1 MQTKNWTRRAF
12 GALAALAA
20 LTACASPLM
29 VQTAQALT
37 LSGAGATFP
46 QPLYEKWFFEYNKKF
61 PDIKI
66 NYQGIGSGGG
76 INQIT
81 KKTVDFGA
89 SDAAMNDEQL
99 SAVGGTSKI
108 LMLPMTAGAVAIT
121 YNIPGVKSGL
131 KLTGLALS
139 KIYLGE
145 ITKWNDPAITSAN
158 RGVTLPDLSIA
169 VVRRSDGSGTSLI
182 FTNHL
187 SGIKT
192 SDWKKKVGAGTSVSW
207 PTGIGAKGSQGVAA
221 QVQQTPGAIGYVEYA
236 YAAENNLPV
245 AAVENREGNFVLP
258 SVAGVVAALD
268 GTQYPENFRVFIED
282 PDGKASYPII
292 GLTWLLVYR
301 DNADDKKGAEIGKF
315 VKWAL
320 TEGQQ
325 YVEPLKFTPLPDA
338 LAKRVLKAAEAIK

>member
-12 GALAALAA
+12 GAFAALAA
-20 LTACASPLM
+20 FASPLM
-29 VQTAQALT
+29 VQAAQALT

-61 PDIKI
+61 PDVKI

-89 SDAAMNDEQL
+89 SDAAMNDDQL
-99 SAVGGTSKI
+99 NAVGGTSKI

-121 YNIPGVKSGL
+121 YNIPGVKTGL
-131 KLTGLALS
+131 KLTALTLT

-145 ITKWNDPAITSAN
+145 ITKWNDKAITSVN
-158 RGVTLPDLSIA
+158 RGVTLPDLAIA
-169 VVRRSDGSGTSLI
+169 VVRRSDSSGTSFI

-187 SGIKT
+187 AAIKS
-192 SDWKKKVGAGTSVSW
+192 SDWKEKVGSGTSVSW
-207 PTGIGAKGSQGVAA
+207 PTGIGAKGNQGVSA

-245 AAVENREGNFVLP
+245 AAVENREGKFVLP
-258 SVAGVVAALD
+258 SVAGVIAALD
-268 GTQYPENFRVFIED
+268 GTKYPDNFRVFIED

-301 DNADDKKGAEIGKF
+301 DNADDKKGTEIGKF

-325 YVEPLKFTPLPDA
+325 YVEPLKYTPLPDP